1 MNNPELINNTNIT
14 IAMDIFG
21 TIAIAIVKRISQLL
35 LLLFI
40 EKFSIDQLWNNL

>member
-21 TIAIAIVKRISQLL
+21 TIAIVIAIAKDTSRLL
-35 LLLFI
+35 L
-40 EKFSIDQLWNNL
+40 